1 MIVKL
6 IQRANEINLENADT
20 IKSFEITYS
29 GSFVVEVIGNAKVRL
44 TRNIIFIDYIESPND
59 MFMIYEGNLRMRQI
73 TAYNIEGEKV
83 DVWKSIKSDE
93 WKRVKLK
100 LSNKAKIKWTEYNKT
115 IKYPRSVKT
124 MVAYTINGSRRAI
137 NSKGSSKV
145 NHKGMEIKK
154 LNRIRG
160 KYGIK

>member
-1 MIVKL
+1 MVVEF

-20 IKSFEITYS
+20 VKSFEIRYS
-29 GSFVVEVIGNAKVRL
+29 GSFVGEVIGNAKVRL
-44 TRNIIFIDYIESPND
+44 TRNKIFIDYIEPPED
-59 MFMIYEGNLRMRQI
+59 MFMIYEGNLRMLQI
-73 TAYNIEGEKV
+73 TAYDNNNNKINITR
-83 DVWKSIKSDE
+83 SLKSDE
-93 WKRVKLK
+93 WQRVK
-100 LSNKAKIKWTEYNKT
+100 AKYDSTSKWTDYNET

-137 NSKGSSKV
+137 NSKGSLRV

-160 KYGIK
+160 KYGIEY

>member
-6 IQRANEINLENADT
+6 IQRVNEINLENANT
-20 IKSFEITYS
+20 VKSFEIRYS
-29 GSFVVEVIGNAKVRL
+29 GSFVGEVLGNAEVKL
-44 TRNIIFIDYIESPND
+44 TRNKIFIDYIESPGD
-59 MFMIYEGNLRMRQI
+59 MFMIYEGHLSIRQI
-73 TAYNIEGEKV
+73 VAHDNEGEKV
-83 DVWKSIKSDE
+83 DVQKSIKSDE
-93 WKRVKLK
+93 WQRVK
-100 LSNKAKIKWTEYNKT
+100 AKYDSTSKWTDYNET

-137 NSKGSSKV
+137 NSKGSLRV

-160 KYGIK
+160 KYGIE